1 MLWTRPSAF
10 SVLWH
15 RSEHPWW
22 SWITSG
28 VFTTSPYPCWWT
40 LCCSLIGCDRK
51 HRNEDSWAIISLFQD
66 LWLLIPRNGLSESY
80 CGFSFRFCFV
90 LWNYHTGSVEQL
102 LNFTVPPRG
111 YQDSNFS
118 TSSPAIAVFLGLNFA
133 FVLLRVI
140 TLTVGGETLLWSLCE
155 FLTISNIRRCSRVLA
170 VGVPPLEKW
179 FSTPFALDLSSL
191 SLSCR
196 NYLHILEINPLPNTQ
211 FSFSFLGQRSL
222 THWSYDGL

>member
-1 MLWTRPSAF
+1 MFTLQTETQPVKQTPSAQPWHPFRPFWAWWLDDSAQRSYNICDWPMLWTRPSAF
-10 SVLWH
+10 SMLWH

-51 HRNEDSWAIISLFQD
+51 HRNEDSWAIIFLFQD

-102 LNFTVPPRG
+102 LSFTVPPRG

-118 TSSPAIAVFLGLNFA
+118 TSSPACFCFTESRYSDGWRRNFA
-133 FVLLRVI
+133 VIFVWI
-140 TLTVGGETLLWSLCE
+140 
-155 FLTISNIRRCSRVLA
+155 
-170 VGVPPLEKW
+170 
-179 FSTPFALDLSSL
+179 
-191 SLSCR
+191 
-196 NYLHILEINPLPNTQ
+196 PNN
-211 FSFSFLGQRSL
+211 
-222 THWSYDGL
+222 